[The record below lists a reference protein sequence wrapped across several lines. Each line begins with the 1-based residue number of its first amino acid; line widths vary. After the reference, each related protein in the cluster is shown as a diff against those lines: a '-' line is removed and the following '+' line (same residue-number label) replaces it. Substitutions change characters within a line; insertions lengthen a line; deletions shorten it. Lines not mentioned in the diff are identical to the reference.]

1 MIKLMKYLKPYI
13 VFAILAPLLMLLEVS
28 MDLFQPMFM
37 QKIVDVGIRNMDMKY
52 VLDTLVLMI
61 GVALIGFIGGSGCSI
76 FSTKASINAGT
87 DIRNDLFKKVESLSF
102 GNIDKFETGNLITR
116 LTNDIV
122 QVQQVMMMYMRIM
135 VRSPLQIIGSF
146 VMCFIISPRLS
157 IILLAIVPILILCL
171 VIVIKKGYP
180 LYMIV
185 QSKLDKLN
193 TVMQENLAGIRVVKA
208 FVRKDYEIKRFGE
221 ANNNLMDATV
231 KVSRIM
237 TVISPIMMLLLNFG
251 MIGVVWFG
259 AIEVSN
265 SNIQVGQVMAYINY
279 LTQLLMSLMQVASL
293 LMMISRAEASAN
305 RIMEVLNT
313 NPEIVNAKDAKEI
326 GELKG
331 DLVFDNVSFSY
342 NKGKD
347 LVLENISFTAE
358 QGQKIAILGST
369 GSGKTTLVSLIP
381 RLYDVD
387 KGKIMIGGIN
397 IKDITTNSLRKNIGM
412 VLQQTILFSGTIL
425 DNITYGKSD
434 ASQEDV
440 TEVAKIV
447 QANEFIN
454 KFENGYQ
461 TKLEQRGMNLSGGQK
476 QRIAIARALIKK
488 PAILILDDSTSAV
501 DVTTEA
507 LIQHELKNNLK
518 NTTVLMVAQRISS
531 VLDSDK
537 ILVLDEGQIVAQ
549 GSHKEL
555 IESSSVYRDIY
566 RSQLGEECEDCG

>member
-1 MIKLMKYLKPYI
+1 
-13 VFAILAPLLMLLEVS
+13 
-28 MDLFQPMFM
+28 
-37 QKIVDVGIRNMDMKY
+37 
-52 VLDTLVLMI
+52 
-61 GVALIGFIGGSGCSI
+61 
-76 FSTKASINAGT
+76 
-87 DIRNDLFKKVESLSF
+87 
-102 GNIDKFETGNLITR
+102 
-116 LTNDIV
+116 
-122 QVQQVMMMYMRIM
+122 
-135 VRSPLQIIGSF
+135 
-146 VMCFIISPRLS
+146 
-157 IILLAIVPILILCL
+157 
-171 VIVIKKGYP
+171 
-180 LYMIV
+180 MIV